1 MADSSGPSHD
11 RLEPIFSPRSVAV
24 VGATRVPG
32 TVPFDIFHNILK
44 DDFQGTIYPVSPSA
58 KSIAGVKAYKY
69 ILDIPDPV
77 DLAVIVFPSSVVKLA
92 MEQCGQKGVKG
103 VIVISAGFREVGP
116 AGVQREEEIQQI
128 ARKYGMSFIGPNC
141 LGVINTDPN
150 VHLNASFARRMP
162 AEGSIGFLSQ
172 SGALCTAVLDYAH
185 AKNIGFSKFVSFG
198 NKADI
203 SDIDLMLSLKDDP
216 ATKVILMYLEEM
228 THGAAFVDAAHRII
242 HEAGKPVLV
251 LKSGRTRQGASA
263 AASHTGSLAASDEI
277 VEAALRQAGVI
288 RCQTIEEMFNNA
300 IALAY
305 QPLPKGRRVAI
316 ITNAG
321 GPGVL
326 TTDAAIHERLEL
338 ASFSERTH
346 EIFKRSLP
354 VTANIKNPVDVI
366 GDARAD
372 RYRVALGSALEDE
385 NVDGALV
392 ILTPQSMTDID
403 TIAEEVCNVA
413 ANHAKPTYASFMGET
428 DVASGIAILQHRNIP
443 HYVLPE
449 SMCRAFA
456 RAHDF
461 SFEKDRRLSSA
472 VQFTDVDTVGAR
484 ATLDAAI
491 AAGRTYLTPSDAM
504 KVLEAYRLPVLRS
517 GVAKSAEEAARTAA
531 DIGFP
536 VAMKVESDDVVHKFD
551 VGAVI
556 LNVDTPGAASTAYA
570 TIVANVRAHN
580 ANARVDGVFVQ
591 RMAGHGEEVILGVK
605 RDPAF
610 GAVVMFGLGGLF
622 VEIFRDVAFRIAPI
636 PPEHI
641 RDMMHEVRAYPM
653 LTGARGRPH
662 RDTAALEE
670 CLQRLSQLAVDCPQI
685 QELDINPLIVRDRG
699 TGCAVADARILVAA
713 AEQVTETAATT
724 AHTT

>member
-1 MADSSGPSHD
+1 MADSTGPGRSP
-11 RLEPIFSPRSVAV
+11 LEPIFSPQSVAV
-24 VGATRVPG
+24 VGTTRVPG

-103 VIVISAGFREVGP
+103 VIIISAGFREVGP
-116 AGVQREEEIQQI
+116 AGVQREQEIKDI

-141 LGVINTDPN
+141 LGVINTDPA

-162 AEGSIGFLSQ
+162 AEGNIGFLSQ

-228 THGAAFVDAAHRII
+228 THGAAFVEAARRVI

-251 LKSGRTRQGASA
+251 LKSGRTSQGASA

-277 VEAALRQAGVI
+277 VDAALRQAGVI

-326 TTDAAIHERLEL
+326 TTDAAIHEHLEL
-338 ASFSERTH
+338 AAFSDKTRDV
-346 EIFKRSLP
+346 FKRSLP

-372 RYRVALGSALEDE
+372 RYRVAMGSALEDE

-413 ANHAKPTYASFMGET
+413 AAHDKPTYCSFMGET
-428 DVASGIAILQHRNIP
+428 DVASGIGILQRRNIP
-443 HYVLPE
+443 HYILPE

-461 SFEKDRRLSSA
+461 STEKDRRLTPA
-472 VQFTDVDTVGAR
+472 AQFADVNPAAAR
-484 ATLDAAI
+484 QLLDAAI
-491 AAGRTYLTPSDAM
+491 ASGRTYLTPSDAM
-504 KVLEAYRLPVLRS
+504 KVLEAYRLPILQS
-517 GVAKSAEEAARTAA
+517 AVAQSAEEAARVAA
-531 DIGFP
+531 AIGFP

-551 VGAVI
+551 VGAVV
-556 LNVDTPGAASTAYA
+556 LGVDTPAAASAAYA
-570 TIVANVRAHN
+570 TILANVKAHQPD
-580 ANARVDGVFVQ
+580 ARVHGVFVQ
-591 RMAGHGEEVILGVK
+591 RMAGAGDEVILGVK

-636 PPEHI
+636 PLEHI
-641 RDMMHEVRAYPM
+641 RDMMHEVKAFPI

-662 RDTAALEE
+662 RDTAAVEE
-670 CLQRLSQLAVDCPQI
+670 CLQRLSQLVVDCPQI
-685 QELDINPLIVRDRG
+685 QELDINPLIVRNRG
-699 TGCAVADARILVAA
+699 EGCAVTDARILVAA
-713 AEQVTETAATT
+713 P
-724 AHTT
+724 

>member
-1 MADSSGPSHD
+1 MADSAGSILT
-11 RLEPIFSPRSVAV
+11 RLEPIFSPKSVAV

-32 TVPFDIFHNILK
+32 TVPFDIFQNILK

-58 KSIAGVKAYKY
+58 RAICGVKAYKY
-69 ILDIPDPV
+69 ILDIPDPI

-92 MEQCGQKGVKG
+92 LEQCGQKGVKG
-103 VIVISAGFREVGP
+103 LIIISAGFREVGA
-116 AGVQREEEIQQI
+116 AGLQREAEIVEI

-141 LGVINTDPN
+141 LGVINTDPT
-150 VHLNASFARRMP
+150 VRLNASFARRMP
-162 AEGSIGFLSQ
+162 AQGSIGFLSQ

-185 AKNIGFSKFVSFG
+185 AKHIGFSKFVSFG

-203 SDIDLMLSLKDDP
+203 SDIDLMLALKDDP

-228 THGAAFVDAAHRII
+228 THGAAFVEAARTVI

-251 LKSGRTRQGASA
+251 LKSGRTQQGASA

-277 VEAALRQAGVI
+277 VDAALKQAGVI
-288 RCQTIEEMFNNA
+288 RCATIEEMFNNA
-300 IALAY
+300 IALTY

-326 TTDAAIHERLEL
+326 TTDAAVHEKLEL
-338 ASFSERTH
+338 AQFSDHTRD
-346 EIFKRSLP
+346 IFKRSLP

-372 RYRVALGSALEDE
+372 RYRVAMSAALEDG

-403 TIAEEVCNVA
+403 TIAHEICTVA
-413 ANHAKPTYASFMGET
+413 AAHDKPTYTSFMGET
-428 DVASGIAILQHRNIP
+428 DVASGIAILQDHNIP

-461 SFEKDRRLSSA
+461 STEQLRTISPPA
-472 VQFTDVDTVGAR
+472 QFTDVNR
-484 ATLDAAI
+484 AAAHALLDAAI
-491 AAGRTYLTPSDAM
+491 AAGRSYLTPSDAM
-504 KVLEAYRLPVLRS
+504 KVLEAYGLPVL
-517 GVAKSAEEAARTAA
+517 KSAIATSATQAATVAA
-531 DIGFP
+531 QVGFP

-556 LNVDTPGAASTAYA
+556 LGVSSRAAATAAYE
-570 TIVANVRAHN
+570 TILANVKAHVP
-580 ANARVDGVFVQ
+580 NARIDGVFIQ
-591 RMAGHGEEVILGVK
+591 QMAGTGEETILGVK

-610 GAVVMFGLGGLF
+610 GPVVMFGLGGLF
-622 VEIFRDVAFRIAPI
+622 VEVFKDVAFRIAPL
-636 PPEHI
+636 PVEHV
-641 RDMMHEVRAYPM
+641 RTMMHEVRAFPM
-653 LTGARGRPH
+653 LTGARGRTH

-670 CLQRLSQLAVDCPQI
+670 CIQRLSQLSVECPQI
-685 QELDINPLIVRDRG
+685 QELDINPLIVRDQG
-699 TGCAVADARILVAA
+699 HGCAVTDARILVARSP
-713 AEQVTETAATT
+713 
-724 AHTT
+724 